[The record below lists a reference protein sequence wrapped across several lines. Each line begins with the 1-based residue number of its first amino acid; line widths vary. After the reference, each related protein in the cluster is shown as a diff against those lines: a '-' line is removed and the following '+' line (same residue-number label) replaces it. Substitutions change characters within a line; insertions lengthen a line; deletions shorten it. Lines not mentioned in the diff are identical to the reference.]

1 MCWKVTTLYPGY
13 HWTLKIMIAS
23 PACPSMSKSYYK
35 CTTVLLPWSK
45 NSDKK
50 VVAKL
55 IRLPCPRDI
64 KLGENIV
71 PDLTTV
77 FVKKRKRKMNYD
89 WQEKKNVEAIF

>member
-1 MCWKVTTLYPGY
+1 
-13 HWTLKIMIAS
+13 
-23 PACPSMSKSYYK
+23 
-35 CTTVLLPWSK
+35 LLPWSK

-77 FVKKRKRKMNYD
+77 FVKK
-89 WQEKKNVEAIF
+89 EKEK

>member
-1 MCWKVTTLYPGY
+1 
-13 HWTLKIMIAS
+13 
-23 PACPSMSKSYYK
+23 
-35 CTTVLLPWSK
+35 LLPWSK

-89 WQEKKNVEAIF
+89 WQEKKKMLKQFFSATKSNKFVKS

>member
-1 MCWKVTTLYPGY
+1 
-13 HWTLKIMIAS
+13 
-23 PACPSMSKSYYK
+23 MSKSYYK

-77 FVKKRKRKMNYD
+77 FVKKK
-89 WQEKKNVEAIF
+89 EK

>member
-1 MCWKVTTLYPGY
+1 MCLKVTTLYPGY
-13 HWTLKIMIAS
+13 HWTLKTMIAS

-77 FVKKRKRKMNYD
+77 FVKK
-89 WQEKKNVEAIF
+89 